1 MYLFCFVLKK
11 IVGLIVLVGVG
22 KAKNEEKV
30 MDWIFSM
37 MVNMDVEEFC
47 VVEENKVELV

>member
-1 MYLFCFVLKK
+1 MYLICFVLKK

-22 KAKNEEKV
+22 KVKNEEKV